1 MTERGKQGLVVHDFE
16 RNPSPERVKP
26 KEVGYI
32 FDGTCNSEV
41 EAGLVDLQFDL
52 APDSRSSVGF
62 WLEEPQE
69 GLEARH
75 EGVYLLCR
83 SEDGLSFVGGYV
95 AAIGENEDGE
105 PEYGEPE
112 LFQDLPAEFVE
123 DQLLHHPLEIGAPN
137 KKFFDGMIV
146 AKVGVGGGHMDVSY
160 DRGRWGKNPI
170 SKIVHARQLAHYAK
184 S

>member
-1 MTERGKQGLVVHDFE
+1 MIERGKQGLVVHDFE
-16 RNPSPERVKP
+16 HNPSPERVKP

-52 APDSRSSVGF
+52 APDSKNCVGF
-62 WLEEPQE
+62 WLEEPRE
-69 GLEARH
+69 ELEARH
-75 EGVYLLCR
+75 EGVYLLRR
-83 SEDGLSFVGGYV
+83 SKDRLSFVGGYV

-105 PEYGEPE
+105 PEYSDPE

-123 DQLLHHPLEIGAPN
+123 DQLLCKPLEIGASN
-137 KKFFDGMIV
+137 EFFDGMIV
-146 AKVGVGGGHMDVSY
+146 AKVGVGGGHMNVSY

-170 SKIVHARQLAHYAK
+170 SKIVNAQQLAHYAK